1 MLLAH
6 HETSRTSRRYQI
18 QYDVSDS
25 DGRAATSLILNITFV
40 ESAIITGSFFFI
52 GQADSYSTAQ
62 NNAVALCNTSSVVNA
77 AFTTTI
83 ASVFRSWLVGTTS
96 AYVDQLT
103 SGLGSDS
110 SSTQATNA
118 ARLALFSDVTQP
130 EVQVLNSTVD
140 QNLTAQ
146 LTDNSA
152 AGVQTY
158 AYNVTL
164 QVTVLTATLLSSV
177 FVDVLNSTSSKRHLL
192 FSPSLYLDQLEAQH
206 SIITKASAQ
215 QAGLVAA
222 SVTTAAG
229 WPDDRSSST
238 GMYSSSSDSRDSTVI
253 TDRTISSIDMYSS
266 NSKTSSTVNGSGVH
280 SHKKL
285 YINGPSIGNSS
296 SLKQSMYSNS
306 SSSMGQSVYIS
317 SSNSHRL
324 KQGVYSNTQKRSVYS
339 SSHSSSSS
347 EQIVNTGSS
356 SITKHC
362 VYISSSR
369 PQSDNIS
376 SCCTQIGRSSSLEDH
391 SEVAGSRRL
400 QAITSSSAFPLA
412 SLLLFKMDLTLAAFE
427 GTSGCST
434 DNIADLFYDGADLPE
449 ALSQLCS
456 SSGDDFS
463 LSQALL
469 AVANSSIPLF
479 QVNNV
484 MPVPECYCRACF
496 PA

>member
-1 MLLAH
+1 MKLLELMSGTLEPLASCQCMLPAH
-6 HETSRTSRRYQI
+6 RRTSSTSCRYQI

-52 GQADSYSTAQ
+52 GQADSDSTAQ
-62 NNAVALCNTSSVVNA
+62 KNALALYNTSSVVSA
-77 AFTTTI
+77 AFTATI
-83 ASVFRSWLVGTTS
+83 ASVFQLWLIGTTS

-103 SGLGSDS
+103 SGLGSAS

-146 LTDNSA
+146 LADNSA

-177 FVDVLNSTSSKRHLL
+177 FVDVLNSTSSRRHLL
-192 FSPSLYLDQLEAQH
+192 SFSPSLLTDKLEAQN
-206 SIITKASAQ
+206 SIITKA
-215 QAGLVAA
+215 AA
-222 SVTTAAG
+222 SFATAAG
-229 WPDDRSSST
+229 WPDDRTSSIGT
-238 GMYSSSSDSRDSTVI
+238 YSSSSHSRGSSI
-253 TDRTISSIDMYSS
+253 ISSVNMYSS
-266 NSKTSSTVNGSGVH
+266 NRKTSSTVSGNGEH
-280 SHKKL
+280 SHTKL
-285 YINGPSIGNSS
+285 YINSPNIGNSS
-296 SLKQSMYSNS
+296 SLKPSMYSNS

-317 SSNSHRL
+317 SSDSHSM
-324 KQGVYSNTQKRSVYS
+324 KQGVYSRTQKRSLFS
-339 SSHSSSSS
+339 SSHSSSNS
-347 EQIVNTGSS
+347 EQSVIAGSNS
-356 SITKHC
+356 MTRRS

-369 PQSDNIS
+369 PQRDNIS
-376 SCCTQIGRSSSLEDH
+376 SCLMQTSRSSSLEDN
-391 SEVAGSRRL
+391 SEALGSRRL

-449 ALSQLCS
+449 ALSQLCG
-456 SSGDDFS
+456 SSGDDLS

-469 AVANSSIPLF
+469 AVANSSVPLF

-484 MPVPECYCRACF
+484 KPLPD
-496 PA
+496 

>member
-6 HETSRTSRRYQI
+6 HETSNASCRYQI

-25 DGRAATSLILNITFV
+25 EGRAATSLILNITFV

-52 GQADSYSTAQ
+52 GQADSDSTAQ
-62 NNAVALCNTSSVVNA
+62 DNALALYNTSSVVSA
-77 AFTTTI
+77 AFTATV
-83 ASVFRSWLVGTTS
+83 ASVFQLWLIGTTS

-103 SGLGSDS
+103 SGLGLESY
-110 SSTQATNA
+110 STQATNV

-146 LTDNSA
+146 LVDNSA

-177 FVDVLNSTSSKRHLL
+177 FVNVLNSTSSTRHLL
-192 FSPSLYLDQLEAQH
+192 SSSPSLRSDQYEAQH

-222 SVTTAAG
+222 AFTTAAG
-229 WPDDRSSST
+229 WPADRSSSI
-238 GMYSSSSDSRDSTVI
+238 GMYSSSRHSRNSSI
-253 TDRTISSIDMYSS
+253 ISSIDMYSS

-280 SHKKL
+280 SHTKL
-285 YINGPSIGNSS
+285 YIDSPSIDNSS

-317 SSNSHRL
+317 SSDSHSM
-324 KQGVYSNTQKRSVYS
+324 KQGVYSSTQKRSVYG
-339 SSHSSSSS
+339 SSHSSSNS
-347 EQIVNTGSS
+347 EQSVIAGSNS
-356 SITKHC
+356 MTKHSM
-362 VYISSSR
+362 YISSSS

-376 SCCTQIGRSSSLEDH
+376 SCLMQTGRSSRLEDS
-391 SEVAGSRRL
+391 SEAVGSRRL

-434 DNIADLFYDGADLPE
+434 DNIADLFYDGADVPE
-449 ALSQLCS
+449 ALSQLCG
-456 SSGDDFS
+456 SSGDDLS

-469 AVANSSIPLF
+469 ALANSSIPLF
-479 QVNNV
+479 QVNDV
-484 MPVPECYCRACF
+484 LPLQGCYTHVSMAC
-496 PA
+496 